1 MFPLPISFY
10 IYAGLSLLAIAGLG
24 YGRYEHNALSDYKT
38 EIAVIAEKQ
47 KMINESVV
55 KQQDLVSKASKENY
69 EAKLSAL
76 KSYYGGLHNSSSGSM
91 PTLSN
96 PSSTANGSTSDQLLA
111 CAYTTQQ
118 LVSLQEWINQ
128 QIEIK

>member
-1 MFPLPISFY
+1 MFPLSLNTY
-10 IYAGLSLLAIAGLG
+10 LSVAFAILAMAGLG
-24 YGRYEHNALSDYKT
+24 YGKYESSKYESYKLEVQT
-38 EIAVIAEKQ
+38 IAQKQIDANEAKIAQ
-47 KMINESVV
+47 QNLIN
-55 KQQDLVSKASKENY
+55 KATKENY

-118 LVSLQEWINQ
+118 LVSLQDWIKEQ
-128 QIEIK
+128 AGL